1 MSKSEGYLDVQW
13 ISVVNVSEQLQVGV
27 VVLLYLLQLPL
38 DGTLSAKTCQGFFEK
53 LGTFT

>member
-1 MSKSEGYLDVQW
+1 M
-13 ISVVNVSEQLQVGV
+13 VNVSEQLQVGV

-53 LGTFT
+53 LGIFT